1 MKLAGRVENV
11 TKTYDLGPALV
22 EPLGGAK
29 QDLNF
34 APVAVADERTNFLV
48 KALRGVTLDFPE
60 GDFVAIMG
68 ASGSGKST
76 LLNLLGG
83 LDRPTTGHYILD
95 GVDVSQMDDAELSHV
110 RNQKLGFI
118 FQSYN
123 LIAQYTVLEN
133 IELPLHYR
141 PGYPPIGAAEQ
152 ERCLEMAQ
160 KVGLGERLDHRP
172 FQLSGGQQQRVAI
185 ARALVNNPE
194 IILADEPTG
203 NLDSATSN
211 EIMEMLTAPEST
223 KAASIIM
230 VTHEPDIANW
240 AKRQIVMRDG
250 VVFKEALTVSTSSVQ
265 APAGFRGTSRPPSL
279 TETSRQPHANV
290 TVLNPEDRKES
301 HG

>member
-1 MKLAGRVENV
+1 MKLAARVENLH
-11 TKTYDLGPALV
+11 KIYDLGPAVL

-34 APVAVADERTNFLV
+34 APVGGDEGRILV

-83 LDRPTTGHYILD
+83 LDRPTTGKYILD
-95 GVDVSQMDDAELSHV
+95 GIDVSQMDDAELSHV

-141 PGYPPIGAAEQ
+141 PGHPPIGPPQ
-152 ERCLEMAQ
+152 RQPCLAIAVEG
-160 KVGLGERLDHRP
+160 GLGRRP
-172 FQLSGGQQQRVAI
+172 V
-185 ARALVNNPE
+185 
-194 IILADEPTG
+194 
-203 NLDSATSN
+203 
-211 EIMEMLTAPEST
+211 
-223 KAASIIM
+223 
-230 VTHEPDIANW
+230 H
-240 AKRQIVMRDG
+240 
-250 VVFKEALTVSTSSVQ
+250 
-265 APAGFRGTSRPPSL
+265 
-279 TETSRQPHANV
+279 
-290 TVLNPEDRKES
+290 
-301 HG
+301 

>member
-1 MKLAGRVENV
+1 MKLAARVENLH
-11 TKTYDLGPALV
+11 KIYDLGPAVL

-34 APVAVADERTNFLV
+34 APVGADEGRILV

-83 LDRPTTGHYILD
+83 LDRPTTGKYILD

-141 PGYPPIGAAEQ
+141 PGYPPIGPAERK
-152 ERCLEMAQ
+152 RCLEMAV

-211 EIMEMLTAPEST
+211 EIMEMLIALNREGRT
-223 KAASIIM
+223 IIM

-250 VVFKEALTVSTSSVQ
+250 VVFKETRTADIFGNPIEGAEV
-265 APAGFRGTSRPPSL
+265 PASAGAR
-279 TETSRQPHANV
+279 
-290 TVLNPEDRKES
+290 
-301 HG
+301 

>member
-1 MKLAGRVENV
+1 MKLAARVENLH
-11 TKTYDLGPALV
+11 KIYDLGPAVL

-34 APVAVADERTNFLV
+34 APIGADEGRILV

-83 LDRPTTGHYILD
+83 LDRPTTGKYILD

-141 PGYPPIGAAEQ
+141 PGYPPIGPAERK
-152 ERCLEMAQ
+152 RCLEMAV

-203 NLDSATSN
+203 NLDSATSQ
-211 EIMEMLTAPEST
+211 EIMEMLIALNREGRT
-223 KAASIIM
+223 IIM

-240 AKRQIVMRDG
+240 AKRRIVMRDG
-250 VVFKEALTVSTSSVQ
+250 VVFKETRTADIYGNPIEGASQ
-265 APAGFRGTSRPPSL
+265 PATAGA
-279 TETSRQPHANV
+279 H
-290 TVLNPEDRKES
+290 
-301 HG
+301 